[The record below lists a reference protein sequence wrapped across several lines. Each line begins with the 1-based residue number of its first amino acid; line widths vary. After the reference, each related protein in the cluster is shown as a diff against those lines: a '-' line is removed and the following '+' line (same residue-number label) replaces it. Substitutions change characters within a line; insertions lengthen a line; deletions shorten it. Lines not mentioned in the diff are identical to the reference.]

1 MKIFQSVIAA
11 IMGVTILSQLLYGQ
25 AAPAPPA
32 NGGAMPAFGAAPAPV
47 PDLNKKIEVNP
58 IAAASKKQVLV
69 YIANEPNAVA
79 GRRVAAWLS
88 QDAEKKQLTDWL
100 KQDIE
105 KFPVLVEREINEIK
119 RHTPVENG
127 VAIFTNKLL
136 REGVFLSKTAGDGRV
151 NRVAFNSDSQLE
163 ILSQPLTDAEVIR
176 ALAKNLATAFPTKDH
191 QFLVISKSHGTDKY
205 VMATVMGQLF
215 NAKTKKEAFEIIEKN
230 GAKAKSV
237 AAAQKKEGIL
247 GDSFTGDTLG
257 NDFTADTLGNGV
269 TGDTLGN
276 DFTADTLGNGFT
288 GDTLGGK
295 LLTTGLTKEGFFQSL
310 QTDDSLGQL
319 EIPLLFLESCRSQL
333 DAAQVQELKG
343 KQAGA
348 LIGSLYTS
356 DKTGLRFTTINYPQL
371 FQQTQQHGSLT
382 EGFVKYLDGV
392 QATQI
397 PIPAK

>member
-1 MKIFQSVIAA
+1 MKIFQPVIAA

-105 KFPVLVEREINEIK
+105 KFPALVEREINEIK

-215 NAKTKKEAFEIIEKN
+215 NAKTKKEAFGIIEKN

-237 AAAQKKEGIL
+237 AAARKLEGTL
-247 GDSFTGDTLG
+247 GNDFTGDTLG
-257 NDFTADTLGNGV
+257 NDFA
-269 TGDTLGN
+269 
-276 DFTADTLGNGFT
+276 

-371 FQQTQQHGSLT
+371 FQQAQQHGSLT

>member
-1 MKIFQSVIAA
+1 MKIFQPVIAA

-215 NAKTKKEAFEIIEKN
+215 NAKSKKEAFEIIEEN
-230 GAKAKSV
+230 GAKVKSV
-237 AAAQKKEGIL
+237 AAAQKPEGTL
-247 GDSFTGDTLG
+247 GDNFAGDTLG
-257 NDFTADTLGNGV
+257 DNFA
-269 TGDTLGN
+269 GDTLGDN
-276 DFTADTLGNGFT
+276 FVGDTLGDNFV

>member
-1 MKIFQSVIAA
+1 MKIFQPVIAA

-105 KFPVLVEREINEIK
+105 KFPALVEREINEIK

-215 NAKTKKEAFEIIEKN
+215 NAKSKKEAFEIIEEN
-230 GAKAKSV
+230 GAKVKSV
-237 AAAQKKEGIL
+237 AAAQKPEGTL
-247 GDSFTGDTLG
+247 GDNFAGDTLG
-257 NDFTADTLGNGV
+257 DNFA
-269 TGDTLGN
+269 GDTLGDN
-276 DFTADTLGNGFT
+276 FVGDTLGDNFV

-371 FQQTQQHGSLT
+371 FQQAQQHGSLT

>member
-1 MKIFQSVIAA
+1 MKIFQPVIAA

-105 KFPVLVEREINEIK
+105 KFPALVEREINEIK

-176 ALAKNLATAFPTKDH
+176 ALAKNLATVFPTKDH

-247 GDSFTGDTLG
+247 G
-257 NDFTADTLGNGV
+257 NDFTADTLGN
-269 TGDTLGN
+269 D
-276 DFTADTLGNGFT
+276 FT

-371 FQQTQQHGSLT
+371 FQQAQQHGSLT